1 MKKREKELDLSF
13 NKIISRVGCFSILR
27 KGSANLLRFYEIFR
41 RYLLCCLLEI
51 DMSVVICDISQKPT
65 QELSLSLLF
74 FISCSFFSSIIK
86 FLLSF
91 FSFFLVENNLFK
103 FLLLYFAHFLLLI
116 HHPEFFFSFSLRF
129 PLESICQ
136 RCALNSGQ

>member
-1 MKKREKELDLSF
+1 MKKREKELNLSF

-27 KGSANLLRFYEIFR
+27 KGSANLLRFYEIFG

-65 QELSLSLLF
+65 QELSLFYFLLF
-74 FISCSFFSSIIK
+74 LFFYYQVFAF
-86 FLLSF
+86 FLL
-91 FSFFLVENNLFK
+91 FFLVENNLFK

>member
-27 KGSANLLRFYEIFR
+27 KESANLLRFYEIFR

-74 FISCSFFSSIIK
+74 
-86 FLLSF
+86 LALSF
-91 FSFFLVENNLFK
+91 LPLSSFCFLSSLFFLVENNLFK